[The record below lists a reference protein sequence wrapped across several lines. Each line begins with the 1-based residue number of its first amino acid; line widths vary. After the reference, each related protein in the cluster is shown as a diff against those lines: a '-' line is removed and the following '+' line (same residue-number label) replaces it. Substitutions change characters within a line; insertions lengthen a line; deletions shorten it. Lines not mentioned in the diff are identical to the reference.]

1 MCNKIFNFFRLHS
14 NPGTKKHSLIITG
27 LVILT
32 KKSPKEPLMHKK
44 HGGHIFSEFRI
55 IHNSINQF
63 LKYFS
68 NWKLLAKLWR
78 NVGTKILELVL
89 LPYVSKKLWLLW
101 MLTKIN
107 LDLLLPFKFNPSL
120 PWIEDAFQ
128 TDHSAMLWSMQGVF
142 CTDKDKSLWKW
153 FFLCS

>member
-1 MCNKIFNFFRLHS
+1 MQQNFQFFSVAFQSRDQKTFSYHNRTCYFDKKKVQKNLWCTRNMADIFCLNS
-14 NPGTKKHSLIITG
+14 GY
-27 LVILT
+27 
-32 KKSPKEPLMHKK
+32 
-44 HGGHIFSEFRI
+44 
-55 IHNSINQF
+55 NSINQF

-142 CTDKDKSLWKW
+142 LHW
-153 FFLCS
+153 